1 MNRLPIPAPSCRS
14 VFRKPETSLT
24 AERYTKISIQLFNQM
39 EHSNSHKSG
48 LLTSIVRGPHFL

>member
-24 AERYTKISIQLFNQM
+24 ERYTKISIQLFNQM
-39 EHSNSHKSG
+39 EHSNSIAAG
-48 LLTSIVRGPHFL
+48 LQ

>member
-24 AERYTKISIQLFNQM
+24 AARYTKISIQLFNQM
-39 EHSNSHKSG
+39 EHSNSIAAG
-48 LLTSIVRGPHFL
+48 LQ